1 MAPGNEKITGKVLCR
16 LRMAKGIAQKQVAE
30 RLKMT
35 QQAYS
40 KIEKNGAIKPFMLD
54 SILIA
59 MKSNREELKMIQ
71 QLMESSINRDSRN

>member
-1 MAPGNEKITGKVLCR
+1 MATANEKITGKILCR

-40 KIEKNGAIKPFMLD
+40 KIEKNGVIKPLILD
-54 SILIA
+54 SILVA
-59 MKSNREELKMIQ
+59 MKSNRDELKMIQ
-71 QLMESSINRDSRN
+71 QLMESSINRDNRN